1 MPGADIVTVA
11 VHDDKTVEI
20 ADRFATQK
28 ALPEEDGC
36 SHWTLISATEASGMT
51 TVEITRLLDTGD
63 EQDRPF
69 TPGLMKVKLH
79 QISFIDFKI
88 IYAYGTSDTFGYH
101 GDNRF
106 FSSVTFIPGAPLPK
120 SDPSWKSIDL
130 AVTYKVISSLFF
142 DILTLIGPILN
153 NYVCLYDSRSQLQHR
168 RSLGSVRSH
177 YQRY

>member
-79 QISFIDFKI
+79 QFHLLTLRLSMPTVLLI
-88 IYAYGTSDTFGYH
+88 
-101 GDNRF
+101 
-106 FSSVTFIPGAPLPK
+106 L
-120 SDPSWKSIDL
+120 L
-130 AVTYKVISSLFF
+130 VIMETIVSSLLLLLFLVLLF
-142 DILTLIGPILN
+142 LKAIL
-153 NYVCLYDSRSQLQHR
+153 
-168 RSLGSVRSH
+168 LGSQSIWQLH
-177 YQRY
+177 IK